1 MIITKVLNNNVV
13 ISEENHQEVV
23 LMGRGL
29 AFGCKA
35 GDDIRDNLI
44 EKKYVLSENKRELLL
59 ELPTDI
65 IEMADKI
72 ITYAHAK
79 INKKL
84 QDGAF
89 LAMAD
94 HLYGVVLRIQDH
106 FFMKNFLM
114 WDIKRFFPD
123 EFEVGK
129 YANQLLGDY
138 LGQDLPLDEAGFMAL
153 TIVNAELD
161 NGNVAAQDLTQLKF
175 FCERVLTDTGH
186 QELDDNDMFD
196 LLKIKY
202 PSAYETTTKIT
213 QYLKQTRN
221 YQTSDDEQMYL
232 TIHLSRMKREVN
244 EN

>member
-59 ELPTDI
+59 ELPADI

-94 HLYGVVLRIQDH
+94 HMYGVVLR
-106 FFMKNFLM
+106 
-114 WDIKRFFPD
+114 
-123 EFEVGK
+123 
-129 YANQLLGDY
+129 
-138 LGQDLPLDEAGFMAL
+138 
-153 TIVNAELD
+153 
-161 NGNVAAQDLTQLKF
+161 
-175 FCERVLTDTGH
+175 
-186 QELDDNDMFD
+186 
-196 LLKIKY
+196 
-202 PSAYETTTKIT
+202 TK
-213 QYLKQTRN
+213 
-221 YQTSDDEQMYL
+221 D
-232 TIHLSRMKREVN
+232 
-244 EN
+244 